1 MINSTIDKKISD
13 MIARRSL
20 TALFTAQ
27 GKKRPTKPYCEV
39 SLLDLK
45 DVSGMNAKERTKLF
59 TCRFRVL
66 ASDDTAITKTNS
78 IVSALSTPAERALL
92 FPLIYVAT
100 ISGVIPLNEE
110 TESKY
115 TYSAFVDINFSYE
128 EAAAVETTVARISG
142 ELFDKNID
150 IVLEQLPPEE

>member
-1 MINSTIDKKISD
+1 
-13 MIARRSL
+13 
-20 TALFTAQ
+20 
-27 GKKRPTKPYCEV
+27 
-39 SLLDLK
+39 
-45 DVSGMNAKERTKLF
+45 MNAKERTKLF

>member
-27 GKKRPTKPYCEV
+27 GKKRTTKPFCEI

-45 DVSGMNAKERTKLF
+45 DVSGMNVKERSKLF
-59 TCRFRVL
+59 TCRFRVF
-66 ASDDTAITKTNS
+66 ASDDTAITKINS
-78 IVSALSTPAERALL
+78 IVSALPTMTERAFLS
-92 FPLIYVAT
+92 PLIYVAT

-115 TYSAFVDINFSYE
+115 TYSAFVDVNFSYE

-142 ELFDKNID
+142 ELFDKDIN
-150 IVLEQLPPEE
+150 IVLETLPT